1 MPRDPAKTLNVAFEK
16 QEQRHI
22 LSLAG
27 RGCWRRIVSFV
38 TSALNS
44 AFHIAALD
52 ESPPQYEIKK
62 NKENFWWKKSWK
74 KKDDCEYVNFVY
86 SCLSAGTALKGLFRP
101 PIKENCITNSTL
113 SPKEKRVKFSEN
125 PGKHW
130 HDFYYSKFN
139 PTFSE
144 CAWREGRILP
154 LCPGKCHA
162 TQKDLSQRKGILQD

>member
-1 MPRDPAKTLNVAFEK
+1 MLKEDCLFCDLSFKFGISHYCPWWEPPTICDQEK
-16 QEQRHI
+16 QREF
-22 LSLAG
+22 LM
-27 RGCWRRIVSFV
+27 
-38 TSALNS
+38 
-44 AFHIAALD
+44 
-52 ESPPQYEIKK
+52 KK
-62 NKENFWWKKSWK
+62 KIMK

-86 SCLSAGTALKGLFRP
+86 SCLSAGTALKGLLCP
-101 PIKENCITNSTL
+101 PIKENCITNTTL

-125 PGKHW
+125 PRQTW